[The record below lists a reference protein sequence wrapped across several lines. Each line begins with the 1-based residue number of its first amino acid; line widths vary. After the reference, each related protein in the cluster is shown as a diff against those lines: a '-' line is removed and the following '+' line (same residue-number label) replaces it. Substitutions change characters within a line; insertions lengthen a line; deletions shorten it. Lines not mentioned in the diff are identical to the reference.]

1 MHCDLQGT
9 TRQQRWDDSKNDD
22 DEDNYIAWADRDCMA
37 TARDEE
43 DDNDGTMTTT
53 RTTITRKVDIF

>member
-1 MHCDLQGT
+1 MG
-9 TRQQRWDDSKNDD
+9 DDDENDD
-22 DEDNYIAWADRDCMA
+22 DEDNNIAWADRDCMA

-53 RTTITRKVDIF
+53 RTTITRKVDIFDYRAITTSIIN